1 MRIFDRYLIMRTI
14 RCMLVIAGLL
24 CLQFADAEESNL
36 GSQPSGLII
45 SDQQVVSGDQYVV
58 FEAIEEPVSNVVA
71 APAYIQE
78 PVLAV
83 DSNKKE
89 EEPEPSLQP
98 MVIAGSAAT
107 LAATGVAVA
116 AVFASPV
123 LFWGALIL
131 FAAGAWL
138 TAIGWKKIKAEPK
151 KYKGEKLA
159 VANYL
164 IMGVIAVAASF
175 YSLYILFAV

>member
-131 FAAGAWL
+131 FAAGTKFLSRSSDQSAPSNPR
-138 TAIGWKKIKAEPK
+138 IISSIDIIDE
-151 KYKGEKLA
+151 
-159 VANYL
+159 
-164 IMGVIAVAASF
+164 AASF
-175 YSLYILFAV
+175 VLNLNDAIL